1 MSEGFLGT
9 GCPFPFLP
17 DASGSLRY
25 VSGEADITQCLLILL
40 QTEVGERVMRPDF
53 GTQAPGLVFAPGSSH
68 YLRLLEQSITDAIRT
83 FEPRVEVSSVLAEAD
98 SSDATKVTV
107 SIAYQ
112 ILRTNTKANLVF
124 PYYLGVVGGGSP

>member
-9 GCPFPFLP
+9 GWRFPILP
-17 DASGSLRY
+17 DTTGSLRY
-25 VSGEADITQCLLILL
+25 ASGEDDIAQCLLVLL

-68 YLRLLEQSITDAIRT
+68 YLRLLEQSISDAIRT
-83 FEPRVEVSSVLAEAD
+83 FEPRVEVNSVLAETDPA
-98 SSDATKVTV
+98 DATHVTV
-107 SIAYQ
+107 SITYQ

-124 PYYLGVVGGGSP
+124 PYYLGVVGGSSP